1 LRRRPTRTTTIASPA
16 AARTTRAQFPSS
28 DGVEVF
34 SSRVALAAVSLA
46 GAAGSST
53 NGGGGGGAGGSA
65 LVAAPADSTPAA
77 AAEDDDVE
85 PAAGGGA
92 EEEEEEEEGGAAT
105 GALALAIGVLVDR
118 GVGFEGAGVTSGVVA
133 GVVTGV
139 AIGVSRFGVAWTSG
153 VAGSE
158 PGGGGTCGAA
168 VTSGGGTDPGVGSE
182 SWASATPAART
193 KAKDETRILLRNLI

>member
-1 LRRRPTRTTTIASPA
+1 LRRRPTRTTTIPSPA

-53 NGGGGGGAGGSA
+53 NGGGGAGGSA

-92 EEEEEEEEGGAAT
+92 EEEEEGGAAT

-118 GVGFEGAGVTSGVVA
+118 GVGFEGADVTSGVVA

-139 AIGVSRFGVAWTSG
+139 AIGVRRFGVAWTSG

-193 KAKDETRILLRNLI
+193 KAKDETRIPLRNLM